1 MRVVLAGAAGGIGGR
16 VARRL
21 VAADHDVVGLD
32 RDDDG
37 LAALPDAVETATVD
51 LAAPAAVAD
60 ALDDVAADAVVS
72 CVGWYELGAVEDCSP
87 AAFER
92 HLDANL
98 AAVHHVVA
106 PLLPDLRRREGRV
119 VAVGSV
125 VGATPLP
132 FHGAYAAAKAGLA
145 GYVTAL
151 RREVAAHGVDVALV
165 EPGPTPTGFNE
176 RAAAALDREGDPGA
190 DDSDA
195 GPTADAGNSD
205 AGPAA
210 DADDRPYDD
219 AYRALSGY
227 APQSVSPEAV
237 TETVVTATTTA
248 RPRAR
253 YRLGARARWLPRL
266 GAVLPT
272 RLFDRIVRSGL
283 PDGLLGRLI
292 DR

>member
-1 MRVVLAGAAGGIGGR
+1 MRVVLAGAAGGIGAR

-32 RDDDG
+32 RDGDG
-37 LAALPDAVETATVD
+37 LDALPDAVETTVVD
-51 LAAPAAVAD
+51 LSAPAAVAD
-60 ALDDVAADAVVS
+60 ALDGVAADAVVS
-72 CVGWYELGAVEDCSP
+72 CVGWYELGAVEDCTP
-87 AAFER
+87 AAFRR

-98 AAVHHVVA
+98 AAVHHVVG
-106 PLLPDLRRREGRV
+106 PLLPALRRREGRV
-119 VAVGSV
+119 VAVGSM

-145 GYVTAL
+145 GYVDAL

-176 RAAAALDREGDPGA
+176 RAAAALDRDDGPSDDPV
-190 DDSDA
+190 S
-195 GPTADAGNSD
+195 
-205 AGPAA
+205 
-210 DADDRPYDD
+210 PYDG

-227 APQSVSPEAV
+227 APRSVSPEAV
-237 TETVVTATTTA
+237 AETVLTATTAA
-248 RPRAR
+248 RPRPR

>member
-37 LAALPDAVETATVD
+37 LAALPDPVETATVD
-51 LAAPAAVAD
+51 LAASAAVAD

-98 AAVHHVVA
+98 AAVHNVVA

-132 FHGAYAAAKAGLA
+132 FHGAYAATKAGLA
-145 GYVTAL
+145 GYVAAL

-176 RAAAALDREGDPGA
+176 RAAAALGRETDSGA
-190 DDSDA
+190 DDSDS
-195 GPTADAGNSD
+195 GPT
-205 AGPAA
+205 A
-210 DADDRPYDD
+210 DADDRPYDG

-227 APQSVSPEAV
+227 APRSVSPETVA
-237 TETVVTATTTA
+237 ETVVTATTVA

-266 GAVLPT
+266 GVVLPT